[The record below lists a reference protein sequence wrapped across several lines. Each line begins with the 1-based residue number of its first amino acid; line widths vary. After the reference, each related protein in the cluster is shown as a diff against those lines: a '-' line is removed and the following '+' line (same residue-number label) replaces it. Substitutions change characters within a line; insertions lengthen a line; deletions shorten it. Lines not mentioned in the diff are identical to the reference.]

1 MNGYAS
7 ISRDD
12 VQRART
18 SLEKVAKEE
27 YGHSIEELFAIEE
40 PVTATNEF
48 DATAMQVLNSTDAFW
63 RVGRLIGITIKEPFA
78 DHCALG
84 ARPSQTGA
92 LRRWDL
98 REDVL
103 GHAHPDWWQY
113 ELIVDF
119 LADQERTGDFDWLP
133 SPNLPEA
140 ERVRWFLEAANS
152 ERGVFR
158 AVLIAIRRKICRDRD
173 KQSEKP
179 TSAGRIIDTGP
190 RELLAVGSIQTVAAQ
205 LGEQVHWLADPRMS
219 AVTTG
224 VAILILKYGNDGFCR
239 RTAPP
244 PRYDIVET

>member
-1 MNGYAS
+1 MNGYVS

-12 VQRART
+12 VQRARA
-18 SLEKVAKEE
+18 SLERLAKEE
-27 YGHSIEELFAIEE
+27 YGNSIEELFAIEE

-78 DHCALG
+78 DHCALD

-98 REDVL
+98 KEDVL

-133 SPNLPEA
+133 SPNLSDA
-140 ERVRWFLEAANS
+140 ERVRQFLEDANS

-158 AVLIAIRRKICRDRD
+158 AVVIAIRRKICRDRD
-173 KQSEKP
+173 NQPEEP
-179 TSAGRIIDTGP
+179 TSKGRISTDPVEI
-190 RELLAVGSIQTVAAQ
+190 LAVGSIQTVAAQ
-205 LGEQVHWLADPRMS
+205 LGEQVSWLADPRMS

-224 VAILILKYGNDGFCR
+224 VALLILKYGYDGFCR
-239 RTAPP
+239 RTAPA